1 MCGRKS
7 SSILCQ
13 VYPGRT
19 LGYWHT
25 RDPGETVNQ
34 DKKPQSHTE
43 QSSRSSRWHH
53 NRTEETFPGRA

>member
-13 VYPGRT
+13 VYPSCT
-19 LGYWHT
+19 LGYWHM

-34 DKKPQSHTE
+34 DKKPQSHVE
-43 QSSRSSRWHH
+43 QSSRS
-53 NRTEETFPGRA
+53 